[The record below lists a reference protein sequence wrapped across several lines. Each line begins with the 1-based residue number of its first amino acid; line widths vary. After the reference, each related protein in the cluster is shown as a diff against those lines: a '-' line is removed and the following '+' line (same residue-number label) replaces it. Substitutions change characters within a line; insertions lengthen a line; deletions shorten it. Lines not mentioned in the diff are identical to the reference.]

1 VRLSDTMMKNTFAV
15 VCLFLLCAT
24 VSAVHAAEGG
34 GENPKMIVLGFD
46 GVDAELTEQW
56 MDEGHLPNLARLRE
70 QGTFSPLLPTNPSQT
85 PVSWSTFA
93 TGLHP
98 GRHTVIDFLKRDPAN
113 YIPTL
118 GIVETGREP
127 FLWGERTPWIL
138 AILVGLGLAV
148 LFLIL
153 LKLFRVGLKPAMVTA
168 LVLGIAAGVG
178 VNVAAARLLPK
189 EVPTVENRRQ
199 GATFWEILGE
209 AGKKV
214 KVIRVPVTFPPEP
227 FEHGEMVSGLPTP
240 DLSTRLLKPYYFTSE
255 LFFTPAAKG
264 DFSIEVVELIDNRGE
279 IPTEVEGP
287 PNELFPNPEPGKT
300 DYLVLPMT
308 LTVADDA
315 SHLGIEVSGNQLQL
329 KPGEWSDWVSFTF
342 SYNALLKVHGLGRFR
357 LISLEPEVRLY
368 LSPINFDPKKLPPI
382 LNISSPREWAGE
394 LADAHGMFKTL
405 GWAVDTNSTSDGA
418 IDETVFMEDAMRTAD
433 EYERLLFGIL
443 DEDSDWDM
451 LVHYFEFTDRVQHI
465 MFRHF
470 DPEHPMYRP
479 EAGERW
485 GGTILETYQRMDQII
500 GGVMERMEEGTT
512 LFVASDH
519 GFTSFRYA
527 VNYNTWLAK
536 NGYIKLEGEAP
547 DRYNLEDLFEKG
559 DFFVNVDW
567 SQTRAY
573 ALGFGNIYINLAGR
587 EGKGIVQ
594 PGAEYDQLVAEIKEG
609 LEAYVDP
616 LTEEKPV
623 RYVFTRDEA
632 YGTYDP
638 DYTPDLLATTVDGY
652 RTGWQD
658 TLGGIGASVVEVNN
672 RIWSGDHCGVY
683 PELVKGILFSSRALT
698 PDKPY
703 MGDLMPT
710 FLEAFGVEPAA
721 DLDGKSFWR

>member
-1 VRLSDTMMKNTFAV
+1 MKNTFALF
-15 VCLFLLCAT
+15 CLCLLCVA
-24 VSAVHAAEGG
+24 VPAVHAADGG
-34 GENPKMIVLGFD
+34 GKSPQVIVLGFD
-46 GVDAELTEQW
+46 GVDAELTEKW
-56 MDEGHLPNLARLRE
+56 MDEGHLPNLARLRD

-93 TGLHP
+93 TGLNP
-98 GRHTVIDFLKRDPAN
+98 GRHTVIDFLKRDPET

-118 GIVETGREP
+118 GIVETGKKP

-138 AILVGLGLAV
+138 GILVGLGLAV

-153 LKLFRVGLKPAMVTA
+153 FKLFRVGLKPAMVTA

-178 VNVAAARLLPK
+178 VDLAASRLLPK
-189 EVPTVENRRQ
+189 EVPTVKNRRQ
-199 GATFWEILGE
+199 GDTFWEILGQ

-214 KVIRVPVTFPPEP
+214 KVIRVPVTFPPGP

-264 DFSIEVVELIDNRGE
+264 DFSIEVVELVDNRGV

-287 PNELFPNPEPGKT
+287 PNELFPNPESGQT
-300 DYLVLPMT
+300 EYLILPMT

-315 SHLGIEVSGNQLQL
+315 SHLDIEVSGNQLQMR
-329 KPGEWSDWVSFTF
+329 PGEWSDWVSFTF
-342 SYNALLKVHGLGRFR
+342 SYNSLLKLHGMGRFR

-368 LSPINFDPKKLPPI
+368 LSPIQFDPKKLPPI
-382 LNISSPREWAGE
+382 LDISSPRELAGE
-394 LADAHGMFKTL
+394 LADAHGMFKTV
-405 GWAVDTNSTSDGA
+405 GWAVDTNSASDGA
-418 IDETVFMEDAMRTAD
+418 IDETVFMEDAMRTAA

-443 DEDSDWDM
+443 DEGGDWDM

-470 DPEHPMYRP
+470 DPDHPMYQP
-479 EAGERW
+479 EGGERW
-485 GGTILETYQRMDQII
+485 GGAILETYQRMDQIV
-500 GGVMERMEEGTT
+500 GGVMERMPEGAT
-512 LFVASDH
+512 LFIASDH
-519 GFTSFRYA
+519 GFSSFRYA
-527 VNYNTWLAK
+527 VNFNTWLAK
-536 NGYIKLEGEAP
+536 NGYIKLQGEAP

-587 EGKGIVQ
+587 EGQGIVQ
-594 PGAEYDQLVAEIKEG
+594 PGAEYEQLVAEIKEG
-609 LEAYVDP
+609 LESYVDP
-616 LTEEKPV
+616 LTEKQPV

-632 YGTYDP
+632 YGVYDP
-638 DYTPDLLATTVDGY
+638 LYTPDLFATTIDGY

-658 TLGGIGASVVEVNN
+658 TLGGIGAAVVEVND

-683 PELVKGILFSSRALT
+683 PELVKGVLFSNRALN
-698 PDKPY
+698 PEKPY

-710 FLEAFGVEPAA
+710 FLEAFDVEPPPN
-721 DLDGKSFWR
+721 LDGKSLWR